1 MIEQQYTITRTRAT
15 WKPRVTD
22 ADLPFFIDEAGN
34 TLLALSGDT
43 EASYSG
49 TGRTLVGEPPFAHI
63 NDASETHNTA
73 AEIVDAADLPE
84 GIEVD
89 YQINGGFNNNAIYF
103 KWHIADRQKYQLTW
117 VALKTFTGM
126 QLKYVMPKKYSP
138 LLFAL
143 ADEDAFVYCNK
154 TPCEECAFRCK
165 SGFVFYANIKGLG
178 IVRLSVD
185 RISMLD
191 MSQIK

>member
-73 AEIVDAADLPE
+73 AEIVEAADLPE

-89 YQINGGFNNNAIYF
+89 YQINGGFNNNAIYL